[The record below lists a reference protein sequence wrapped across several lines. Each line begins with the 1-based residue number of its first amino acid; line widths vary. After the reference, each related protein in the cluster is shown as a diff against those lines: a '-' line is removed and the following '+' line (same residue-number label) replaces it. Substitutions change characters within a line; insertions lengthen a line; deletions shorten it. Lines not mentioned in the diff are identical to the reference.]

1 VRTNKTFGWYSIPV
15 RRDPAST
22 REKLL
27 AAAAEEFAERGYS
40 GARVERISANAEVNR
55 ERIYANFGN
64 KRGLFEAVLEDRLSA
79 ILNSVEVTGTG
90 AQSLARFAGD
100 YFDQTLAN
108 PDLARLTTWEGLEQG
123 EAIGRAAR
131 SSRAEAKIEELR
143 VSAADISP
151 EEVRQLFLTIV
162 TLAHGWPA
170 SPNTAAVIL
179 GSEAADDARRRAA
192 IVRSIS
198 AIAADLAGGS

>member
-1 VRTNKTFGWYSIPV
+1 M

-27 AAAAEEFAERGYS
+27 GAAAAEFAERGYS
-40 GARVERISANAEVNR
+40 GARIERISVNAEVNR

-64 KRGLFEAVLEDRLSA
+64 KRGLFEVVLEDRLGA
-79 ILNSVEVTGTG
+79 ILDSVEVTGSG

-100 YFDQTLAN
+100 YFDQTLLN
-108 PDLARLTTWEGLEQG
+108 PELARLTTWEGLELG

-143 VSAADISP
+143 MAAADIP
-151 EEVRQLFLTIV
+151 PDEVRQLFLTIV
-162 TLAHGWPA
+162 TLAHGWSA
-170 SPNTAAVIL
+170 SPNTASVIL
-179 GSEAADDARRRAA
+179 GSDAEDDARRRAA
-192 IVRSIS
+192 IVRSVS
-198 AIAADLAGGS
+198 AIATDLAGAS